1 MATSI
6 RAYQPDSNP
15 AAPTSFDAT
24 PISMTGLTWMSSLRD
39 LPREHGFESLRLEG
53 SLPAGL
59 SGTLYRTGPSLF
71 SIFGKPDGHLFD
83 GDGAV
88 TAVRFENGRPLGA
101 AKLVQSM
108 VVESFSAHPHWVPSR
123 RAIYN

>member
-6 RAYQPDSNP
+6 RPYKSDSNS

-53 SLPAGL
+53 SLAAGL
-59 SGTLYRTGPSLF
+59 SGTLSRKQGNQRLAHSHDLISLE
-71 SIFGKPDGHLFD
+71 IEARLKRWGREMRLLIPPDG
-83 GDGAV
+83 
-88 TAVRFENGRPLGA
+88 A
-101 AKLVQSM
+101 AQSQRLRL
-108 VVESFSAHPHWVPSR
+108 S
-123 RAIYN
+123 